1 RRHFVRTAAALLGGA
16 GAQALLST
24 SVRAFDPKLDLRA
37 GNWITPVR
45 NQNTCNW
52 CTAFAA
58 VATIE
63 GTYNK
68 KYFTDGSKQLNL
80 SEGQLF
86 FAAGPKDK
94 CETTHWWP
102 EEALAYCAQVGLT
115 REDDETGIPDRII
128 KIKSVSRLI
137 HKDLKTTQNNMKKW
151 LNDTGPVV
159 AVMAEYS
166 DFYQFKGGD
175 TVYYPDVPYS
185 GKPDPTPAWFVGG
198 HVVSIVGYDDT
209 VAKPYWICK
218 NSYGKGWNNN
228 PNPPLPP
235 MAGYVNILQGG
246 AADGDCYIDSID
258 VWGVS
263 FG

>member
-1 RRHFVRTAAALLGGA
+1 MIAASRACMTPTGASASTRLTEVALGCDQPQCTDGFVETNCWPNLMRLAFINRRRPIMIRPVAKNGPEPVPHVAVTRRHFVRTAAALLGGA

-128 KIKSVSRLI
+128 K
-137 HKDLKTTQNNMKKW
+137 
-151 LNDTGPVV
+151 
-159 AVMAEYS
+159 
-166 DFYQFKGGD
+166 
-175 TVYYPDVPYS
+175 
-185 GKPDPTPAWFVGG
+185 
-198 HVVSIVGYDDT
+198 
-209 VAKPYWICK
+209 
-218 NSYGKGWNNN
+218 
-228 PNPPLPP
+228 
-235 MAGYVNILQGG
+235 
-246 AADGDCYIDSID
+246 
-258 VWGVS
+258 
-263 FG
+263 